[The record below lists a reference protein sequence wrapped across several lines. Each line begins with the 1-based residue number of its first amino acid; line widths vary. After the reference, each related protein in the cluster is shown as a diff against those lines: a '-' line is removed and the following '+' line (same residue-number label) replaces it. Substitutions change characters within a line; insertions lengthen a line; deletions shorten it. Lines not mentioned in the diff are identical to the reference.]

1 MTITAKT
8 LTTLKKI
15 TGPSLRELVEKGDY
29 ETVRQMTWYSWIG
42 MICMGIVLG
51 VSLSR
56 LGWI

>member
-1 MTITAKT
+1 MTITKT
-8 LTTLKKI
+8 LEKF
-15 TGPSLRELVEKGDY
+15 TGPSLRVLVEKGDY
-29 ETVRQMTWYSWIG
+29 ETARQMIWYSWIG